1 MLWCVTPS
9 SKALSST
16 GFYLGAA
23 AHSVEVSGYYQSN
36 QQKKNAEINQNK
48 TQKKKKNAVYKLKF
62 CGFRLGAM
70 TPSTGKLLYCN
81 DNGGE
86 D

>member
-1 MLWCVTPS
+1 MVYYSLQQSTQLNRF
-9 SKALSST
+9 LSRCSCSFSGSIRILSVKST
-16 GFYLGAA
+16 K
-23 AHSVEVSGYYQSN
+23 N
-36 QQKKNAEINQNK
+36 NAEINQNK
-48 TQKKKKNAVYKLKF
+48 TQKKKKKNAVYKLKF

>member
-1 MLWCVTPS
+1 MLWCITPS

-16 GFYLGAA
+16 GFHLGAA

-36 QQKKNAEINQNK
+36 QQKNNAEINQNK